1 MPSPG
6 ARRGGLC
13 WTLAA
18 LTFATVACS
27 TDEATTTEPA
37 ATGRAPEP
45 ATGSIADIDP
55 PAAATRPTSTTT
67 NAVSTTTA
75 TSATTNSPTSTS
87 STMAP
92 STAPTIDAT
101 GSTPATPGR
110 CVESLTLRE
119 QIALTV
125 WPAVY
130 PADWA
135 TAIEVVGTT
144 GVGGVLLMR
153 PASWTADQLRDALR
167 DLEDVSRHGLIVAT
181 DEEGGD
187 VQRLAL
193 LGRLPSQREVSTTM
207 TAGEAADL
215 IAAHGAA
222 VRAAGVDM
230 VLGPVVDVEPNVGD
244 VPLQPSRFFSGPPD
258 TVAEFAAA
266 YLEGWQRADL
276 FAVLKHY
283 PGHGAASGDT
293 HITAGVTPSFD
304 DIAEWDL
311 APYRSLAE
319 RYAASNTAD
328 ADADPADAA
337 LSVMIGHLTVPGL
350 TDGVP
355 ATRSAAAVDHLR
367 DDLGYGD
374 ALLITDALGMAA
386 VGLPEPEASV
396 AAMAAGIDVVLFT
409 QTSQTE
415 AVIDALV
422 DAVERGEVAREHVDS
437 AASKVMSKL
446 GRDGHTCHPQR

>member
-1 MPSPG
+1 MI
-6 ARRGGLC
+6 
-13 WTLAA
+13 LALVA
-18 LTFATVACS
+18 VACATTDSSAPPQRPATTDRELGPVPADDASAAASAPATTKRPDAPDATVPGPPTNHS
-27 TDEATTTEPA
+27 T
-37 ATGRAPEP
+37 
-45 ATGSIADIDP
+45 SN
-55 PAAATRPTSTTT
+55 S
-67 NAVSTTTA
+67 TA
-75 TSATTNSPTSTS
+75 TSDATPT
-87 STMAP
+87 P
-92 STAPTIDAT
+92 STVA
-101 GSTPATPGR
+101 PATPGA
-110 CVESLTLRE
+110 CVEWLTLRE
-119 QIALTV
+119 QVALTV

-130 PADWA
+130 PSDWS
-135 TAIEVVGTT
+135 TAIDVVATT

-153 PASWTADQLRDALR
+153 PVSWTADQLRDALR

-207 TAGEAADL
+207 TAGAATDL
-215 IAAHGAA
+215 IAAHGTA

-244 VPLQPSRFFSGPPD
+244 VPLQPSRFFTGPPD

-266 YLEGWQRADL
+266 YLDGWQRAGL

-319 RYAASNTAD
+319 RHAVPSMTD
-328 ADADPADAA
+328 AGSTDRS

-355 ATRSAAAVDHLR
+355 ATRSAAAIDHLR

-409 QTSQTE
+409 RTSETQSVVD
-415 AVIDALV
+415 AVVA
-422 DAVERGEVAREHVDS
+422 AVERGEVAPEHVT
-437 AASKVMSKL
+437 AAAAKVMSKL
-446 GRDGHTCHPQR
+446 ERDGHTCQPPR